1 MFGTT
6 TTTSSQSSNEPA
18 KLNVE
23 VHPPPSKPTRKGLD
37 FLGFK
42 FIRFL
47 FLI

>member
-1 MFGTT
+1 MFGA

-23 VHPPPSKPTRKGLD
+23 IHPPPSKPTRKGLVF

-42 FIRFL
+42 FC
-47 FLI
+47 